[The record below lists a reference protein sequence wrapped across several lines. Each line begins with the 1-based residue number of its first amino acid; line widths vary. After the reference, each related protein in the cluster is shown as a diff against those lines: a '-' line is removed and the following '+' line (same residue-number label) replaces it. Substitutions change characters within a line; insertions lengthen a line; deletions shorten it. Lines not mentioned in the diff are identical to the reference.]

1 MRAPAVSA
9 ICVSYNCADLL
20 RVTLESLLT
29 QEVDGGVQVIVVD
42 NASDD
47 GSAAAAASLPGVEV
61 IALERNVG
69 FGAANNVGARRAQGE
84 LLLFAN
90 PDVDVPAGVVAALAD
105 FMAGEAAAVAAGP
118 KLVGRDG
125 RLQKFCARKFPN
137 LLNLIFL
144 VSGVEESRWAGSP
157 LAHRYYPTPFYG
169 RGPSP
174 VDALTGAFMMVRRRA
189 FEAVGGFDEG
199 YFLYGEDVDLCRRLR
214 REGGGIWYLPA
225 GPVRHYTGGSRR
237 APDALVVAES
247 HRSAVRYGRRWHGA
261 VAAAL
266 VRTVSIS
273 SLWGRRLLFAAGGV
287 VSKGARRRGRFYA
300 DTLSVLR
307 EREGPAAS

>member
-1 MRAPAVSA
+1 MTTPAVSA
-9 ICVSYNCADLL
+9 VCVSYNCADLL
-20 RVTLESLLT
+20 RLALASLAA
-29 QEVDGGVQVIVVD
+29 QEVDGGLEVIVVD
-42 NASDD
+42 NASRD
-47 GSAAAAASLPGVEV
+47 GSAAAAAGVPGAEV
-61 IALERNVG
+61 IALERNAG
-69 FGAANNVGARRAQGE
+69 FGAANNVGARRARGE

-90 PDVDVPAGVVAALAD
+90 PDVDVPPGVLGALKGFLDREAGAA
-105 FMAGEAAAVAAGP
+105 AAGP

-174 VDALTGAFMMVRRRA
+174 VDALTGAFILVRRRA

-214 REGGGIWYLPA
+214 REGGGIWYLPV

-237 APDALVVAES
+237 TPEPAAVAAS
-247 HRSAVRYGRRWHGA
+247 HRSAVRYARRWHGA
-261 VAAAL
+261 VAAA
-266 VRTVSIS
+266 VVHTVSRS
-273 SLWGRRLLFAAGGV
+273 SLWGRRLLFTAGGV
-287 VSKGARRRGRFYA
+287 ISEGMRRRARFYA
-300 DTLSVLR
+300 DVLTTCR
-307 EREGPAAS
+307 GAEGAAAY

>member
-1 MRAPAVSA
+1 MTAPAVSA
-9 ICVSYNCADLL
+9 VCVSYNCADLL
-20 RVTLESLLT
+20 RLALESLVS
-29 QEVDGGVQVIVVD
+29 QEVEGGLEVIVVD
-42 NASDD
+42 NGSRD
-47 GSAAAAASLPGVEV
+47 GSAAAAAGVPGVEV

-69 FGAANNVGARRAQGE
+69 FGAANNVGARRARGD

-90 PDVDVPAGVVAALAD
+90 PDVDVPPDVVGALSD

-125 RLQKFCARKFPN
+125 HLQRFCARKFPN
-137 LLNLIFL
+137 LLSLIFL

-174 VDALTGAFMMVRRRA
+174 VDALTGAFMVVRRRA
-189 FEAVGGFDEG
+189 LEAVGGFDEG

-214 REGGGIWYLPA
+214 REGGGIWFLPV

-237 APDALVVAES
+237 TPDPVVVAES
-247 HRSAVRYGRRWHGA
+247 HRSAVLYARRWHGKA
-261 VAAAL
+261 AAAL
-266 VRTVSIS
+266 VRAVSIS

-287 VSKGARRRGRFYA
+287 ISEGARRRARFYA
-300 DTLSVLR
+300 DVLTRVR
-307 EREGPAAS
+307 EREGRAAS